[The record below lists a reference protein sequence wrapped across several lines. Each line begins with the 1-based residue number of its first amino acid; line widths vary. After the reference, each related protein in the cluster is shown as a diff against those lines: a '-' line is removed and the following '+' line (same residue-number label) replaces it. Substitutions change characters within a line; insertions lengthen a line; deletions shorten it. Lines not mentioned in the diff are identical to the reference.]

1 MPYNF
6 GIFRHSFI
14 LLPLQSAMDSLE
26 LISQQRQKEIRILK
40 FFLASSLVSSLVF
53 HAGAMT
59 LRVGN
64 FEHTIPA
71 VEPEAEIEVTITDEN
86 LEEPTQENLA
96 IAEPP
101 PEPETPQAIAFA
113 PDVPPPPIPLAP
125 ISQAPLTPGEDAP
138 SKESSPTRDAV
149 PPLTNAAGD
158 TPTTGSA
165 SGSINR
171 SDGKGSGFGNAAQ
184 PTGFAPGGKPD
195 GSPDGRLGGTS
206 DGKLG
211 GQPGQTAVRPTPPPP
226 PAPVRSQ
233 EPICVSCPKPKFQGQ
248 EGSPRVD
255 LEIRPDGS
263 VEVRLR
269 KTSGN
274 PEVDRATLETMSKW
288 RFDPKSVPR
297 EGVRKRVRVTYEEE
311 GSTFQRQNEQRRQ
324 QEAKH
329 RQIVEQERQQREVMQ
344 PSKPPASAILD
355 PPPAKPVPV
364 DPPPEAKP
372 APIAAPPPA
381 PESLSPPVYEPPP
394 APVYAPPPPPAPEPP
409 PEPVYT
415 PPPAPIEAPA
425 SDGT

>member
-1 MPYNF
+1 MN
-6 GIFRHSFI
+6 
-14 LLPLQSAMDSLE
+14 SLE
-26 LISQQRQKEIRILK
+26 LISQQRQKETRILK
-40 FFLASSLVSSLVF
+40 FFLASSLVGSLAF

-64 FEHTIPA
+64 FERIIPA

-86 LEEPTQENLA
+86 LEEPMRENLA
-96 IAEPP
+96 IAESL
-101 PEPETPQAIAFA
+101 PEPEIPQAIAFA

-125 ISQAPLTPGEDAP
+125 VSQAPLTPGEDAP
-138 SKESSPTRDAV
+138 SKESSPTTDAV

-158 TPTTGSA
+158 TPTTGGA
-165 SGSINR
+165 SGSINS

-195 GSPDGRLGGTS
+195 GSPDGRPGGTL
-206 DGKLG
+206 DGKPG
-211 GQPGQTAVRPTPPPP
+211 GQPGQTAVRSTPPP

-255 LEIRPDGS
+255 LKIRPDGS

-288 RFDPKSVPR
+288 HFDPQSVPK

-311 GSTFQRQNEQRRQ
+311 GSAFQRQNEQRRR

-344 PSKPPASAILD
+344 PSKTPASAILD

-372 APIAAPPPA
+372 TPIAA
-381 PESLSPPVYEPPP
+381 PPP

-409 PEPVYT
+409 PEPVYA
-415 PPPAPIEAPA
+415 PPPAPVEAPA
-425 SDGT
+425 SDGTVEGAD